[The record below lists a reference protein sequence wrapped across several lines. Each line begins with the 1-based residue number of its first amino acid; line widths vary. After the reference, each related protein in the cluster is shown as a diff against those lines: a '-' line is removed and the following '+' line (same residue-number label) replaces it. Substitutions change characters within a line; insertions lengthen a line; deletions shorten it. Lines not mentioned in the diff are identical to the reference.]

1 MRIALVQPQIAS
13 PGYSLESLVTTTRVN
28 FAENSPEL
36 LQAYVK
42 SGEGIDRA
50 GGFAIQGLGGM
61 LIKSIEGDYLNC
73 VGFPAQAFFQWLAQL
88 TEEGTLCELD

>member
-1 MRIALVQPQIAS
+1 M
-13 PGYSLESLVTTTRVN
+13 TTTKVN
-28 FAENSPEL
+28 FAENSPEM

-42 SGEGIDRA
+42 SGEGIDRAAFFAGAQSRQLIMLSHGDRA

-73 VGFPAQAFFQWLAQL
+73 VGFPAQAFFAWLAQL
-88 TEEGTLCELD
+88 TDEGTLCEID